1 MLKKLS
7 FFCLLLYLIVLKC
20 DIVFAQSFDHDGW
33 HIDITS
39 KGSLVSKISATY
51 TITEDDISD
60 DNIDIDLSFLI
71 RYINYSMSLDPN
83 KMDVSPNI
91 NLTIENRSGKKITF
105 SGYQFKTSSYQE
117 NDDIVDYNVTD
128 MSLLGKDDK
137 TLALGNILKL
147 YKENIDEQNFNIL
160 DNKSLKLPTLN
171 TIGFDKEFIK
181 INSLFYRPQSK
192 PMVALLGSDD
202 LTVNEISNIVN
213 RVKGKFSFI
222 NINGKEINLEE
233 DSNRTYGQYVK
244 LYYDVDS
251 LIDLTDDQL
260 YDYFNSNVLIN
271 GYDSLVS
278 DGIGKGH
285 KFIKM
290 EDINTSVNDEFKRW
304 GRAIVSKYNNEY
316 VFTKFYMLESDVE
329 LQQLAYRYIYN
340 NIIRFTFDNKVMP
353 LTNLKNSDHNMSIL
367 NYINKDSN
375 INQLV
380 YQQFKYGSVI
390 NDGDVINLPNIE
402 VRRMPVTAL
411 DSNNFLDFGV
421 SLNYDVVDEYKR
433 DVILTQYGDNQDN
446 VVENMIYKLQYKD
459 QDDNWC
465 DLSKYN
471 FLKSDSEGVIKI
483 NNLGI
488 GDYRLV
494 AKIAP
499 AGYDLPNS
507 IDFTIKEESDF
518 TSLLLT
524 SFTKSNNNGHQLIS
538 INMNNKNDM
547 KCNVFKYSFIVIL
560 SILSL
565 LLITF
570 TCKKL
575 CRK

>member
-1 MLKKLS
+1 MLRKLS

-20 DIVFAQSFDHDGW
+20 DIAFAHSFDHDGW

-39 KGSLVSKISATY
+39 KGSLISKISATY
-51 TITEDDISD
+51 TITENDINE

-83 KMDVSPNI
+83 KIKVSPNI

-105 SGYQFKTSSYQE
+105 SDYQFKTSGYQE
-117 NDDIVDYNVTD
+117 NDDIVDYKVTD
-128 MSLLGKDDK
+128 MSIFGNN
-137 TLALGNILKL
+137 TIALGNILKL
-147 YKENIDEQNFNIL
+147 YKENIEEQKFNIL
-160 DNKSLKLPTLN
+160 DNKSLKIPTLN

-192 PMVALLGSDD
+192 PMVALLGSEN
-202 LTVNEISNIVN
+202 LTVNEISNIDS
-213 RVKGKFSFI
+213 RVKGTFSFI

-233 DSNRTYGQYVK
+233 DFNRTYGQYVK

-304 GRAIVSKYNNEY
+304 GSAIVSKYNNEY
-316 VFTKFYMLESDVE
+316 VFSKFYMLEADVE
-329 LQQLAYRYIYN
+329 LQQLAYRYLYN
-340 NIIRFTFDNKVMP
+340 NIIRFTFDNREMP
-353 LTNLKNSDHNMSIL
+353 LTNLNNSNHNMSIL

-390 NDGDVINLPNIE
+390 NDGDVISLPNIE
-402 VRRMPVTAL
+402 VRRMPVTSF
-411 DSNNFLDFGV
+411 DSNNFLDFGL

-433 DVILTQYGDNQDN
+433 DVIITQYGDNQDS

-459 QDDNWC
+459 HDDNWC
-465 DLSKYN
+465 DLNKYN
-471 FLKSDSEGVIKI
+471 FLKSDSEGVIII

-494 AKIAP
+494 AKISP

-507 IDFTIKEESDF
+507 IDFTIMEESDF
-518 TSLLLT
+518 TPLLLT
-524 SFTKSNNNGHQLIS
+524 SFAKSNNSGHQLIS
-538 INMNNKNDM
+538 INMNNKNDIRS
-547 KCNVFKYSFIVIL
+547 NIFKYAFIIIL

-565 LLITF
+565 LLCIF
-570 TCKKL
+570 TYKKV